1 MRSQQPT
8 ARARIHKRTLLKL
21 CLRKAP
27 KLELKS
33 SFPARK
39 APVNQQRITT
49 DVRTE
54 YAVPTVNSKG
64 KNPQVDTAQALSEE
78 CSESRKPKTFVPK
91 NSRAMSTTFPARNI
105 VRNPAGKTTERAA
118 KRWKTGAMLKWS
130 LSAYFGV
137 TLLGAVRA
145 PLQNLQGDGQPAR
158 AGGRCLVTMPSRPG
172 PLGPCRVR
180 PSRTC
185 GRSGA
190 NSYPSQYPT
199 PAGLLASA
207 GRPDWHGGDGS

>member
-1 MRSQQPT
+1 MAKVDEKLDGRNMRSQQPT

-21 CLRKAP
+21 FLRKAP

-78 CSESRKPKTFVPK
+78 CSESRK
-91 NSRAMSTTFPARNI
+91 
-105 VRNPAGKTTERAA
+105 TENFLIS
-118 KRWKTGAMLKWS
+118 KIE
-130 LSAYFGV
+130 
-137 TLLGAVRA
+137 
-145 PLQNLQGDGQPAR
+145 
-158 AGGRCLVTMPSRPG
+158 
-172 PLGPCRVR
+172 
-180 PSRTC
+180 
-185 GRSGA
+185 
-190 NSYPSQYPT
+190 
-199 PAGLLASA
+199 
-207 GRPDWHGGDGS
+207 